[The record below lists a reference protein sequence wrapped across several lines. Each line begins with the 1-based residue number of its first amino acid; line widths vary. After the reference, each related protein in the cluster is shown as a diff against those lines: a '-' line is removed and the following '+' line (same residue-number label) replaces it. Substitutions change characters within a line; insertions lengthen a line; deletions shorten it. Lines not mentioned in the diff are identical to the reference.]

1 MVISLVAIKMHKT
14 IFYDCSETVF
24 LTTTT
29 LLIIKPI
36 NRIRYNEYTEGVVL
50 LQANIGK
57 SSKS

>member
-29 LLIIKPI
+29 LLIIELI
-36 NRIRYNEYTEGVVL
+36 NRIRYNEYPEGVVL
-50 LQANIGK
+50 SQPNIGN
-57 SSKS
+57 SSVF